1 VRLKLRTVIAS
12 AAVAALVVPTLGVA
26 AHAQTPK
33 QKAAAQKAAAQKA
46 AAQKKAAAAQ
56 AVAPRLT
63 ESSTSGFPDRAYL
76 LALPKT
82 QALNASQVQVT
93 ENTNPVVSLAVT
105 PPGGDKSGA
114 ILLIDASNSMKG
126 APIKN
131 AMAASRAFL
140 AERKKDLPVAIV
152 VFGPDDNVLSDF
164 TTDEAALTKAVST
177 TPATSEGTHIYDA
190 LVDAVNKAKDKGLE
204 RTTVVLLSDGT
215 DSGSSTSRAEALQA
229 AADQHVRVISVG
241 LSSPQY
247 NSETLKALALRT
259 GGRYVETA
267 TPAELQPIFKEIGQQ
282 LSNEYELTYRSL
294 LPPQVPAKVVVSVA
308 GHAPATASYTT
319 PALDVT
325 PQGTFE
331 KNWIDE
337 TITSPWLMIFVIV
350 AVLALVG
357 FAIFSAIDVRNRSLR
372 RRMSQYVTVP
382 SEEESRLRR
391 AEVTQMLADRAQ
403 RTVGGTA
410 WWQRF
415 ETDVELGRFGLS
427 PLAIAGW
434 TIVGGIA
441 ASIVVALYFQSLA
454 GLLVGLLAP
463 FVTRYIVSRRVRK
476 MRRAFEEQLADNLDV
491 LAGAMRT
498 GHSTMGAL
506 SVMADSSI
514 EPSKTEFRRVLQDE
528 QLGVPLDDALMVM
541 ARRMESYDA
550 EQLALVMRLQR
561 EAGGNTAEVLDR
573 VAEVIRGRMELR
585 RLVDVLTAQA
595 RISRWILTGL
605 PIFVLL
611 SLTFSGGDYLGPM
624 LHSLAGKIALVFGA
638 ILVLIGSFWIKQIS
652 KLDV

>member
-1 VRLKLRTVIAS
+1 VRPGLRIAIAS
-12 AAVAALVVPTLGVA
+12 AAVAALVVPTLA
-26 AHAQTPK
+26 FAQK
-33 QKAAAQKAAAQKA
+33 GQKAQQ
-46 AAQKKAAAAQ
+46 AQKKAKQAQQTVQQAQ
-56 AVAPRLT
+56 AAPQLS

-76 LALPKT
+76 ITLPST
-82 QALNASQVQVT
+82 RPLNESQVVVT
-93 ENTNPVVSLAVT
+93 ENTNPVVGLGVT

-126 APIKN
+126 APIN
-131 AMAASRAFL
+131 SAMAAARAFL
-140 AERKKDLPVAIV
+140 AERKKDLQVAIV
-152 VFGPDDNVLSDF
+152 VFGPDDSVLSDF
-164 TTDEAALTKAVST
+164 TTDGAKLQAAVAQ

-190 LVDAVNKAKDKGLE
+190 LVNVANMVKDQGLE

-215 DSGSSTSRAEALQA
+215 DVGSSASRAEALQN
-229 AADQHVRVISVG
+229 AADQHIRVISVG

-247 NSETLKALALRT
+247 NSETLKSLANRT
-259 GGRYVETA
+259 GGTYVETA
-267 TPAELQPIFKEIGQQ
+267 TPAELKPIFQEIGQQ

-294 LPPQVPAKVVVSVA
+294 LPPQQKAVVKVEVA
-308 GHAPATASYTT
+308 GLAPTTASYTT
-319 PALDVT
+319 PTLDVS

-331 KNWIDE
+331 QSWIDE
-337 TITSPWLMIFVIV
+337 VITSPWLMIFVVV
-350 AVLALVG
+350 AVLALIG

-372 RRMSQYVTVP
+372 RRMAQYVTVP
-382 SEEESRLRR
+382 SEEDSRLRR
-391 AEVTQMLADRAQ
+391 AEVAQILADTAQ
-403 RTVGGTA
+403 RTVGGQR

-415 ETDVELGRFGLS
+415 ETDVELGGFGLS
-427 PLAIAGW
+427 ALAIAGW
-434 TIVGGIA
+434 TIVGGIL
-441 ASIVVALYFQSLA
+441 ASIVAALVLQSLW
-454 GLLVGLLAP
+454 GLLLGLAAP
-463 FVTRYIVSRRVRK
+463 FVTRFLVSRRVRK

-506 SVMADSSI
+506 SVMADSAI

-541 ARRMESYDA
+541 ARRMESKDG
-550 EQLALVMRLQR
+550 EQVALVMRLQR

-595 RISRWILTGL
+595 RISRWILTLL
-605 PIFVLL
+605 PVAVLL
-611 SLTFSGGDYLGPM
+611 MLLMSGGDYLDPM
-624 LHSLAGKIALVFGA
+624 LSSLIGKIALVFGA